1 MASKDRTTETDD
13 DGAIGSRVNRT
24 EDRGLIT
31 GRAKYTD
38 DIEMPHAA
46 HAAVLRSQYGHAKID
61 DVDTSAAEELDGVI
75 AVYTK
80 QTMEEEASTRPPRKI
95 PSMSTDY
102 IQVPPELFR
111 PVIAKDRVRYQG
123 EPIAI
128 AVAEE
133 RYIAHDAVAAI
144 DVDYERLDAVTDPE
158 KALEDDAPTLH
169 EDRPNNLGYE
179 WEFGDE
185 EELDEVFDEADH
197 VASVSID
204 EQRLIP
210 DALEP
215 RAAIAEYD
223 AGSDELSIQMST
235 QTPHSDRHA
244 LSGILRHPE
253 QKIHVQVPQVGGG
266 FGAKIHNYDVEA
278 LVPWCARE
286 LEMPVR
292 WQAKRTEIHQTSSHG
307 RGLNF
312 DADIALDDDGNV
324 LGVRADGL
332 ADVGGYVSSHIH
344 MLTTIFC
351 VDLIPGQYDLPKL
364 YARIRG
370 ALTNATPLDS
380 YRGVHE
386 VGAITLIE
394 RLMDAAADEV
404 GMDPAELRRKN
415 MIPADAFPYESVT
428 GQTYDSGNYQKA
440 LDKALDVV
448 DYDELRD
455 RQEELR
461 EEGRYLGIGLSCYAH
476 VSGVGPADICKK
488 AGIFKTHWESGRITM
503 HTSGK
508 VTAYVGTQDFG
519 MGHQTVFAQIISDN
533 LGVPIEDI
541 EVIEGDTR
549 QINDGT
555 GTHASRSLVVGGSA
569 LVESAQDIVE
579 KAREIA
585 AHRLEAPEEDV
596 EFEDGEFYI
605 RGAHDRSVTIQE
617 VANDAHRAFDLPGD
631 PGLEATTYWLP
642 DELAMT
648 AGTHVAVVEI
658 DPETGDVEFERYLA
672 VDDVGNQ
679 VNPTIVEG
687 QLHGGI
693 VQGIS
698 QALWEDVVYD
708 DSGNMLTSSL
718 QDYAMPKAFHAPTME
733 TDPISTP
740 APGNPL
746 GAKGVGETGP
756 IAANGA
762 VINAVLDALEPFD
775 ADRSEVDT
783 PLTPEKV
790 WRAANGE

>member
-1 MASKDRTTETDD
+1 
-13 DGAIGSRVNRT
+13 V
-24 EDRGLIT
+24 
-31 GRAKYTD
+31 
-38 DIEMPHAA
+38 
-46 HAAVLRSQYGHAKID
+46 
-61 DVDTSAAEELDGVI
+61 
-75 AVYTK
+75 
-80 QTMEEEASTRPPRKI
+80 PR
-95 PSMSTDY
+95 
-102 IQVPPELFR
+102 
-111 PVIAKDRVRYQG
+111 
-123 EPIAI
+123 
-128 AVAEE
+128 
-133 RYIAHDAVAAI
+133 
-144 DVDYERLDAVTDPE
+144 
-158 KALEDDAPTLH
+158 
-169 EDRPNNLGYE
+169 
-179 WEFGDE
+179 
-185 EELDEVFDEADH
+185 
-197 VASVSID
+197 
-204 EQRLIP
+204 
-210 DALEP
+210 
-215 RAAIAEYD
+215 
-223 AGSDELSIQMST
+223 
-235 QTPHSDRHA
+235 
-244 LSGILRHPE
+244 
-253 QKIHVQVPQVGGG
+253 VGGG

-312 DADIALDDDGNV
+312 DAEIAVDDDGT
-324 LGVRADGL
+324 LLAVRADGL

-351 VDLIPGQYDLPKL
+351 VDLIPGQYQLPKL

-415 MIPADAFPYESVT
+415 MIPPDAFPYESVT
-428 GQTYDSGNYQKA
+428 GQKYDSGSYEEA
-440 LDKALDVV
+440 LDKALDRV
-448 DYDELRD
+448 DYDALRE
-455 RQEELR
+455 RQAELR

-488 AGIFKTHWESGRITM
+488 AGIFKTHWESGRLTI

-519 MGHQTVFAQIISDN
+519 MGHQTVFAQIISDT

-549 QINDGT
+549 QLNDGT

-569 LVESAQDIVE
+569 LVESAEDVVDQ
-579 KAREIA
+579 ARTIA
-585 AHRLEAPEEDV
+585 AHKLEVAEEDV
-596 EFEDGEFYI
+596 EFESGEFSVT
-605 RGAHDRSVTIQE
+605 GAPDRSVTIQE
-617 VANDAHRAFDLPGD
+617 IANDAHRAFDLPGD

-642 DELAMT
+642 DELTMT
-648 AGTHVAVVEI
+648 AGTHVAVVEV
-658 DPETGDVEFERYLA
+658 DPDTGDVEFERYVA

-679 VNPTIVEG
+679 VNPKIVEG

-718 QDYAMPKAFHAPTME
+718 QDYAMPKAHDAPEME
-733 TDPISTP
+733 TDPICTP

-775 ADRSEVDT
+775 ADLSAVDT
-783 PLTPEKV
+783 PLTPEKI
-790 WRAANGE
+790 WRAANGK